1 MSGELI
7 KKYVAAMV
15 LSAAGDALGYFNGKW
30 EFLRN
35 GEKIH
40 RQLAQLGG
48 LDAIDV
54 ERWRVSD
61 DTVMHLATADA
72 LLEAGKVSDLTHLY
86 SILAKHYQD
95 CMGDMKGRAPG
106 GASMQNAML
115 LEPDKA
121 DGWRIPFNSHEGG
134 CGAAVRAM
142 CIGLRFP
149 HHSQLDTLIQVSVES
164 GRMTH
169 HHPTGFLGALV
180 SALFTAYAVNGK
192 PPQQWG
198 KGLMEVLPEAKKY
211 IVQSGYFVE
220 QNLQHWGWLHPS
232 SETSSSTMA
241 PDPWE
246 GCFWSWGLLL
256 WLSVGSTGDAPP
268 TPQTKCTDFQNANI
282 LQGTN
287 LKAQFLLFT
296 PSDPRCGQLVEE
308 SSDIRNSGFN
318 ATLGTKLIIHG
329 FRALG
334 TKPSWIDKFIS
345 TLLQA
350 TDANVIAVD
359 WVYGSTG
366 VYFSAVENVVKLGLE
381 ISRFL
386 SKLLVLGVSKS
397 SIHIIGVSLGAHV
410 GGMVGHFYKGQ
421 LGQITGLDPAG
432 PEYTRASLEERLDP
446 GDALFVEAI
455 HTDTDNLGIRIPVGH
470 VDYYVNGGQDQPGCP
485 TSIYAG
491 YSYLICDHMRAVHL
505 YISALENSCP
515 LMAFPCTSYKVFLA
529 GHCLDCFNPF
539 LLSCP
544 RIGLVEQGGV
554 KIEPLPKEVKVY
566 LLTTSTAPYCVHH
579 SLVEFYLLELRNQDT
594 CITVTFLSSSVTSSV
609 KITIPRQQRH
619 GKGIIAHPS
628 PQCQIKQVKLT
639 FQTSHRW
646 KKERTIIIGKF
657 CTAPLPINDNKKT
670 VCLREPV
677 NLQAS
682 ETVSH
687 DLKITCI

>member
-1 MSGELI
+1 
-7 KKYVAAMV
+7 
-15 LSAAGDALGYFNGKW
+15 
-30 EFLRN
+30 
-35 GEKIH
+35 
-40 RQLAQLGG
+40 
-48 LDAIDV
+48 
-54 ERWRVSD
+54 
-61 DTVMHLATADA
+61 
-72 LLEAGKVSDLTHLY
+72 
-86 SILAKHYQD
+86 
-95 CMGDMKGRAPG
+95 
-106 GASMQNAML
+106 
-115 LEPDKA
+115 
-121 DGWRIPFNSHEGG
+121 
-134 CGAAVRAM
+134 
-142 CIGLRFP
+142 
-149 HHSQLDTLIQVSVES
+149 
-164 GRMTH
+164 
-169 HHPTGFLGALV
+169 
-180 SALFTAYAVNGK
+180 
-192 PPQQWG
+192 
-198 KGLMEVLPEAKKY
+198 
-211 IVQSGYFVE
+211 
-220 QNLQHWGWLHPS
+220 
-232 SETSSSTMA
+232 MA

-268 TPQTKCTDFQNANI
+268 TPQTKCTDFQNANL

-287 LKAQFLLFT
+287 LKAHFLLFT
-296 PSDPRCGQLVEE
+296 PSDPLCGQLVEE
-308 SSDIRNSGFN
+308 SSDIRNLGFN
-318 ATLGTKLIIHG
+318 ATLGTKLVIHG

-345 TLLQA
+345 ALLQA
-350 TDANVIAVD
+350 ADANVIAVD

-386 SKLLVLGVSKS
+386 RKLLVLGVSES

-421 LGQITGLDPAG
+421 LGQITD
-432 PEYTRASLEERLDP
+432 
-446 GDALFVEAI
+446 
-455 HTDTDNLGIRIPVGH
+455 LGIRIPVGH

-485 TSIYAG
+485 TSISAG
-491 YSYLICDHMRAVHL
+491 YSYLICDHMRAVHI

-579 SLVEFYLLELRNQDT
+579 SLVEFYLLKLRNQDT

-609 KITIPRQQRH
+609 TITIPRQQRH

-628 PQCQIKQVKLT
+628 PQCQINQVKLK
-639 FQTSHRW
+639 FQPSNRVW
-646 KKERTIIIGKF
+646 KKDRTIVIGMF
-657 CTAPLPINDNKKT
+657 CTAPLPVHDNRRT
-670 VCLREPV
+670 VCLPEPV